1 MAVKRAKKIDAAEQA
16 RSLTEEA
23 LELYD
28 QGRTEE
34 ADALVEQA
42 LALDRATVEEVVREM
57 DEDAESRE
65 G

>member
-65 G
+65 E